1 MRGTAVQARS
11 IEVMREVL
19 TCRVEWVWVRTDGG
33 VDRAMLVAE
42 EVVELVGGRRGTTAA
57 KVTRVVRRVAGRVDY
72 AWVKRAPEVVE
83 VSHDAE
89 GLLRSPCAEWC
100 HHCSAR

>member
-1 MRGTAVQARS
+1 MQARS

-19 TCRVEWVWVRTDGG
+19 TCRVKWVWVRTDGG

-57 KVTRVVRRVAGRVDY
+57 KVT
-72 AWVKRAPEVVE
+72 
-83 VSHDAE
+83 
-89 GLLRSPCAEWC
+89 
-100 HHCSAR
+100 